1 MSEPKWLTLARAE
14 IGTLETPGP
23 KSNPKVLAFF
33 KDVGCS
39 WVKGDDTAWCGA
51 YLGAILKRSGIEPL
65 PPSKVLGAR
74 NWERWGERLE
84 QPLLGCI
91 GVKRRQGGEAW
102 QGHVG
107 LVVAANQTTV
117 WMLGG
122 NQSDS
127 VSIAPFSRWQ
137 FTAFVWP
144 EGQPKTDAR
153 LPSNAPGK
161 AGSEA

>member
-1 MSEPKWLTLARAE
+1 MPEPKWLTLARAE
-14 IGTLETPGP
+14 IGTLEAPGP
-23 KSNPKVLAFF
+23 KSNPKVVAYYKDAGHGEVIDDAVPWCSAF
-33 KDVGCS
+33 V
-39 WVKGDDTAWCGA
+39 
-51 YLGAILKRSGIEPL
+51 GAILKRAGIKPSG
-65 PPSKVLGAR
+65 SLGAR
-74 NWERWGERLE
+74 SYERWGERLE

-122 NQSDS
+122 NQSNS

-153 LPSNAPGK
+153 LPSQAPGK

>member
-1 MSEPKWLTLARAE
+1 MSMSEPKWLTLARAE
-14 IGTLETPGP
+14 IGTLEIKG
-23 KSNPKVLAFF
+23 KDHNPKILAYF
-33 KDVGCS
+33 KDAGFKEVTN
-39 WVKGDDTAWCGA
+39 DETAWCA
-51 YLGAILKRSGIEPL
+51 AFVGAILKRAGIKPSG
-65 PPSKVLGAR
+65 SLGAR
-74 NWERWGERLE
+74 SYERWGERLE